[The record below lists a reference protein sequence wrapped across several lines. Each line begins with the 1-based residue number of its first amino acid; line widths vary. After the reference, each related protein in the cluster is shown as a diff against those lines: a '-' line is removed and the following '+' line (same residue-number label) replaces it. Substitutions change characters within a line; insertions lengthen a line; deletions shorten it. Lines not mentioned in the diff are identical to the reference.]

1 MPKLRWTAS
10 YESVIFL
17 HSAEERTPL
26 RGAAAL
32 SFVVGDSYRTKQW
45 REDMASAGSKWD
57 PTQQEDHTFCFIKFE
72 SPSFSAMQYRYE
84 TAERAVSFSPFFF
97 FCFFF
102 FSSLFSSSFFCV
114 FFCCCLFVFCVPGS
128 RDNLLVEHL
137 DS

>member
-45 REDMASAGSKWD
+45 CEDMASAGSKWD

-102 FSSLFSSSFFCV
+102 FFFSFF
-114 FFCCCLFVFCVPGS
+114 FFFFLCLFLLLFVCFLRSGEPG
-128 RDNLLVEHL
+128 
-137 DS
+137 